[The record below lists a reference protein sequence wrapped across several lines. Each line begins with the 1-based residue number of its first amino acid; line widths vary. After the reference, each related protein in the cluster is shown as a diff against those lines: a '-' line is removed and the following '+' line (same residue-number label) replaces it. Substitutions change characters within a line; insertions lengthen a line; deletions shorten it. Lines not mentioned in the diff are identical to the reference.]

1 MSYET
6 NPEIKI
12 KIDFYLEELAKLE
25 ASLGTDSTSNE
36 IQNINIA
43 KQPLMQKIKELDSA
57 FYLTIAPND
66 K

>member
-6 NPEIKI
+6 NLELRE
-12 KIDFYLEELAKLE
+12 KIDFYLESLAKLE
-25 ASLGTDSTSNE
+25 ATLGTDSTKEE
-36 IQNINIA
+36 IQKVNTE
-43 KQPLMQKIKELDSA
+43 KQSIMQKIKELDSA